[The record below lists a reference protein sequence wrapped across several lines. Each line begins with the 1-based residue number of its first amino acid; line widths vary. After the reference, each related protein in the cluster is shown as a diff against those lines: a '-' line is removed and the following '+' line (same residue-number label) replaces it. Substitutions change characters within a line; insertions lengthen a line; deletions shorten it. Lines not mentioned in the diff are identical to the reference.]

1 MFQSQDTKT
10 PPASTLED
18 PQQLIQSEL
27 EDSGRALKEIT
38 LMLEQSRVELGKL
51 TQRNTAVNTH
61 LQQIHDQIGKL
72 PSEEVRTVYD
82 SALDAQQRLFQMRGQ
97 LEKLQSDQNHL
108 EHYKEMLERLK
119 GATGKG
125 GLGGNGKSDRSGM
138 AGVEMLV
145 NAQESERQR
154 LSRQMHDGPAQA
166 LSNFILQTEIA
177 LRLLDID
184 PVQARNELNSLKIS
198 AMSTFQKVRNFIFEL
213 RPMMLDDL
221 GLAPTIRRYADTFK
235 EQAGVEV
242 SLMISGKDRRLESYV
257 EVLVFRSMQEL
268 LSNAVHQNQATVV
281 KIQLDTGDQAVRLSM
296 DDNGNGFDTDA
307 PTKESNLG
315 LKLIEDR
322 VTMLGG
328 KFDIDTAPGKGAR
341 VTLTIPLNN

>member
-1 MFQSQDTKT
+1 
-10 PPASTLED
+10 
-18 PQQLIQSEL
+18 
-27 EDSGRALKEIT
+27 
-38 LMLEQSRVELGKL
+38 
-51 TQRNTAVNTH
+51 
-61 LQQIHDQIGKL
+61 
-72 PSEEVRTVYD
+72 
-82 SALDAQQRLFQMRGQ
+82 
-97 LEKLQSDQNHL
+97 
-108 EHYKEMLERLK
+108 
-119 GATGKG
+119 
-125 GLGGNGKSDRSGM
+125 
-138 AGVEMLV
+138 MLV